1 MNAWERGFWPDPGPA
16 GKILSPF
23 FSNFP
28 VLTRRRVYQLWKQYR
43 ETGII
48 PVIGKAM
55 GRPKKPVTA
64 EESGEG
70 D

>member
-1 MNAWERGFWPDPGPA
+1 VD
-16 GKILSPF
+16 
-23 FSNFP
+23 
-28 VLTRRRVYQLWKQYR
+28 QLWKQYR